1 MVTTLTKH
9 YEARTCADLL
19 ARLDELENLPSNT
32 PTMPPLFAT
41 EADRTA
47 FNERHHREH
56 IHQGTLEGAQGP
68 HFLGID
74 AGSTTIKATLVIGER
89 RSRNRMVLLCDQRR
103 QSVDGSRADR

>member
-56 IHQGTLEGAQGP
+56 IPAGDGGEMRKARQALKGTGKLLIRRIFSHSGVR
-68 HFLGID
+68 
-74 AGSTTIKATLVIGER
+74 SVTGE
-89 RSRNRMVLLCDQRR
+89 
-103 QSVDGSRADR
+103 